1 MKRPT
6 CVLMSV
12 ASFFVL
18 SFSFALNFNG
28 CYINPT
34 IHLPSSMLEVS
45 DYPNL
50 ARVIRVQPLPN
61 EKPATG
67 FSWGDY
73 EDVGEHD
80 ADGEDDGWGVVT
92 NKRSSMLYI
101 SHTSPIRH
109 VPITDIHLNFI
120 NRTQLA
126 FDLFLPT
133 PRSQQRSAKSA

>member
-1 MKRPT
+1 M
-6 CVLMSV
+6 CSDDDNV
-12 ASFFVL
+12 ASFLVL
-18 SFSFALNFNG
+18 SFSFASDFNG
-28 CYINPT
+28 CYINPI
-34 IHLPSSMLEVS
+34 IHLPFSSMLENS

-101 SHTSPIRH
+101 SHTSPILH
-109 VPITDIHLNFI
+109 APVTDVHFNFI

-133 PRSQQRSAKSA
+133 PCSQQCSAKGA